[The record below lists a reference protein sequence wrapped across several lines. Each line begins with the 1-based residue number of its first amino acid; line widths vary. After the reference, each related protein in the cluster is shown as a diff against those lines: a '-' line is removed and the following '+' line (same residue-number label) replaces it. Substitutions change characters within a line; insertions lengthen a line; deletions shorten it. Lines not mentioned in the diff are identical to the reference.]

1 MSRPDSRQAFLDNY
15 HPPIFSAANG
25 GGNGNGQEPGWVA
38 GMRADIRG
46 LGVEFAT
53 AIRHQTLVIVVIA
66 GLAMVL
72 NTALVLASITF
83 SATSSGVTL
92 STSKP

>member
-1 MSRPDSRQAFLDNY
+1 MSRSDSRQAFVDNY
-15 HPPIFSAANG
+15 HPPPFTNGLG
-25 GGNGNGQEPGWVA
+25 GGDGHEPGWVA

-66 GLAMVL
+66 GLAMIL

-83 SATSSGVTL
+83 SATSSGVSL